1 MLVQDFLRRYNGLS
15 GLDSLKEK
23 YGISVSDKYDD
34 IVVLNYSQ
42 IDSPKF
48 DPLVREC
55 RGLILEKCSWNV
67 VARSFDRFFNFGE
80 CPDANKHDITKA
92 IVQEKLD
99 GSLVTAYWRYGK
111 WHFSTRKMA
120 YAEGENSFGVSF
132 RQVIDK
138 AFDVKKLNE
147 YDHDLCFIF
156 ELTSP
161 ETRVVKRYTDYTLTL
176 IGARDKENCR
186 EWNSAALEFL
196 SEDLKVPR
204 PKMYKMSSFE
214 EVVKNSKELPE
225 LDEGYVCVWD
235 NDELPIGSFYRLKIK
250 NPAYLAVAHM
260 RDNGEHSEKR
270 IICLVMLNE
279 QEEYLSYFPEDRQL
293 FQKYV
298 DVWKKIRDDVDNTWN
313 RVKHIEDQ
321 KSFALEVKELPS
333 SGILFKMKKGFSFDG
348 IIEKMNDNSKINLFK
363 GYMK

>member
-1 MLVQDFLRRYNGLS
+1 MLVQDFLRNNSIDL
-15 GLDSLKEK
+15 LKEK
-23 YGISVSDKYDD
+23 YGISVSEKYDD

-55 RGLILEKCSWNV
+55 RGLILEKGSWNV
-67 VARSFDRFFNFGE
+67 VARSFDRFFNYGE
-80 CPDANKHDITKA
+80 CPDASKYDITKA

-99 GSLVTAYWRYGK
+99 GSLVTAYWRYDR
-111 WHFSTRKMA
+111 WNFSTRKMA
-120 YAEGENSFGVSF
+120 FAEGENSFGVSF

-138 AFDVKKLNE
+138 AFDVKRLNDSVKE
-147 YDHDLCFIF
+147 DWCPVF

-161 ETRVVKRYTDYTLTL
+161 ETRVVKRYSDYRLNL
-176 IGARDKENCR
+176 IGCRNRVSCEELTSAQLDKMAEVLR
-186 EWNSAALEFL
+186 
-196 SEDLKVPR
+196 VPR
-204 PKMYKMSSFE
+204 PKQYSMSSFE

-235 NDELPIGSFYRLKIK
+235 NDELPTGSFYRLKIK

-298 DVWKKIRDDVDNTWN
+298 DTWKKIREDVDGTWS

-333 SGILFKMKKGFSFDG
+333 SGILFKMKKGFSFDN
-348 IIEKMNDNSKINLFK
+348 IVEKMNDNSKINLFK